1 MSEEKNLAVLQRALA
16 CFSSPSQHE
25 EYFNLY
31 DPNVVLH
38 GYAGVEPGLEN
49 VKQFYAGIWAAFPDA
64 GLIVENM
71 FAHQDKVVCQF
82 VMTGTHQGDFM
93 GVPPTG
99 KPIALPGITILRFE
113 NQKCV
118 ERWSQADFLSVL
130 MQIGAIPSPG

>member
-49 VKQFYAGIWAAFPDA
+49 VKQFYAGIWSAFPDA